1 MILVY
6 RQRRT
11 DNYSKHCYFHK
22 KNNDATQAVS
32 EAIKEG
38 KLIPGDLATTI
49 HVADT
54 HLHVDLQRT
63 VKHYGVFVRGSEIEA
78 VADTVGIMM
87 LPTSYKYHREWMK
100 RGRIKSAWFT
110 LIKKRE

>member
-1 MILVY
+1 MVY
-6 RQRRT
+6 RQHRN
-11 DNYSKHCYFHK
+11 DAYSKNCYLHK
-22 KNNDATQAVS
+22 KNNDATQAVT

-38 KLIPGDLATTI
+38 KLGPGDLATTI
-49 HVADT
+49 HVGDT
-54 HLHVDLQRT
+54 HLHVDLSRT
-63 VKHYGVFVRGSEIEA
+63 VKHYGVFVRGDQIEA

-100 RGRIKSAWFT
+100 RGRIKSAWYT